1 MHRKTLCHYRQKTIS
16 LRNVEHKKIRLKK
29 SSLLHQIEQG
39 VATTIKTFFKN
50 IEDFKELK
58 KKKK

>member
-1 MHRKTLCHYRQKTIS
+1 M
-16 LRNVEHKKIRLKK
+16 EHKKIRLKK

-39 VATTIKTFFKN
+39 VATTIKTFLKN

-58 KKKK
+58 KKKKKIR

>member
-1 MHRKTLCHYRQKTIS
+1 M
-16 LRNVEHKKIRLKK
+16 EHKKIRLKK

-39 VATTIKTFFKN
+39 VVTTIKTFFKN

-58 KKKK
+58 KKKKKIR